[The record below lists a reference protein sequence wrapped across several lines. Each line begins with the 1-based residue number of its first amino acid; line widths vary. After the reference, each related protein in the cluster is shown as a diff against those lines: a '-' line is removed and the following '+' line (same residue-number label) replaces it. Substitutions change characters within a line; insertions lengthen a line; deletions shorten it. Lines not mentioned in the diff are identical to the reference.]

1 LLFTFLTA
9 VFWFRER
16 VRTNEVIGVLLLV
29 AGIVVLLAT

>member
-1 LLFTFLTA
+1 